1 MPPIEGP
8 PPEYADSQN
17 ERNALSCIEIGP
29 RPLYNSATMER
40 RRSLNASEQ
49 PPNTQQSVH
58 PQDVALL
65 LRPSRLLTFN
75 RTMSLGDAVVDNVL
89 RNSTRRHSR
98 SVENLVLNAEQIGR
112 SSLIDINLFE
122 DSCSTKEEHIN
133 ESSVI

>member
-1 MPPIEGP
+1 
-8 PPEYADSQN
+8 
-17 ERNALSCIEIGP
+17 
-29 RPLYNSATMER
+29 MER
-40 RRSLNASEQ
+40 RRSLNVSEQ
-49 PPNTQQSVH
+49 PPNTQLTPVH

-89 RNSTRRHSR
+89 RNSSRRHSR

-112 SSLIDINLFE
+112 SSLIDINLTE
-122 DSCSTKEEHIN
+122 DSCSTKDEHIN

>member
-1 MPPIEGP
+1 MPPPPPPIEGP
-8 PPEYADSQN
+8 PPEYNDSQN

-40 RRSLNASEQ
+40 RRSLNTEQ
-49 PPNTQQSVH
+49 PPNAPQAVH

-89 RNSTRRHSR
+89 RNSMRRHSR

-112 SSLIDINLFE
+112 SSLIDINFTTE
-122 DSCSTKEEHIN
+122 DNCCTK

>member
-8 PPEYADSQN
+8 PPEYADS

-40 RRSLNASEQ
+40 RRSLNTEQ
-49 PPNTQQSVH
+49 PLNAQQSVH

-65 LRPSRLLTFN
+65 LRPSRLLTFS

-89 RNSTRRHSR
+89 RNSMRRHSR

-112 SSLIDINLFE
+112 SSLIDINLTA
-122 DSCSTKEEHIN
+122 DSCSTKEEHMN